1 MLTIGI
7 PFYNSEKFLSKA
19 IQSVLKQ
26 TYTNWT
32 LILLDDGST
41 DNSLNIAKEF
51 AEKDSR
57 IKVLSDGQNK
67 HLAYRLNEIAK
78 LCQTKY
84 LARMDADDIMH
95 PERLEKQLKILEQN
109 PEIDVLG
116 SNAYSIDDNDNIQGI
131 RMKIDNNEFKLLDCK
146 SFIHPSIIAKTTWFR
161 ANPYDEKMVK
171 AQDYELWQRT
181 LSKSVFKVYTQPL
194 LFYREFG
201 DNYYKKYFSGFSS
214 KKYVASKLKS
224 KKLYLE
230 SYKHLAKGLLY
241 YCLNLIGKENYL
253 IQNRYVVLN
262 EADKL
267 KAINILNK
275 SLN

>member
-1 MLTIGI
+1 M
-7 PFYNSEKFLSKA
+7 
-19 IQSVLKQ
+19 
-26 TYTNWT
+26 
-32 LILLDDGST
+32 
-41 DNSLNIAKEF
+41 
-51 AEKDSR
+51 
-57 IKVLSDGQNK
+57 
-67 HLAYRLNEIAK
+67 
-78 LCQTKY
+78 
-84 LARMDADDIMH
+84 
-95 PERLEKQLKILEQN
+95 
-109 PEIDVLG
+109 
-116 SNAYSIDDNDNIQGI
+116 
-131 RMKIDNNEFKLLDCK
+131 
-146 SFIHPSIIAKTTWFR
+146 
-161 ANPYDEKMVK
+161 
-171 AQDYELWQRT
+171 
-181 LSKSVFKVYTQPL
+181 
-194 LFYREFG
+194 FYREFG